1 MIKNVEKS
9 TNNNVPQKAI
19 HYGTFIAIM
28 LLVIP
33 AAINS
38 EYLILIFMLVGG
50 NLFNSVFRQ
59 YKDNKTHVF
68 FIALFSLLPVL
79 IYLTLIYLVQ

>member
-1 MIKNVEKS
+1 MIKNVEKF
-9 TNNNVPQKAI
+9 TNNNVSYKAI

-33 AAINS
+33 VAINS
-38 EYLILIFMLVGG
+38 KYLILIFMLAGV

-59 YKDNKTHVF
+59 YKDNKIHVF

-79 IYLTLIYLVQ
+79 IYITLIYLVQ